1 MSSSKH
7 KVKELK
13 MEVIHLNQKQLST
26 RWNVSEATLER
37 WRCDGIGPK
46 YLKMMS
52 RVLYRLQD
60 IEEFETASL
69 RVSTFKRSGS

>member
-1 MSSSKH
+1 MNSSKY
-7 KVKELK
+7 KVKEFK

-60 IEEFETASL
+60 IEDFETASL
-69 RVSTFKRSGS
+69 RESTFKKSAS

>member
-1 MSSSKH
+1 MSSSQH
-7 KVKELK
+7 KVMEFK

-60 IEEFETASL
+60 IEDFEIASL
-69 RVSTFKRSGS
+69 RDSTCKRSGI

>member
-1 MSSSKH
+1 
-7 KVKELK
+7 

-46 YLKMMS
+46 YLKMMN

-60 IEEFETASL
+60 IEDFEIASL
-69 RVSTFKRSGS
+69 RESTFKRSGS